1 MYILF
6 HSIFMHPCEQEQPSN
21 ILSTLAIKPR
31 GIYVI
36 RGEVL
41 DKNMSCFVFGLTHE
55 GLWISMDI

>member
-1 MYILF
+1 
-6 HSIFMHPCEQEQPSN
+6 MHPCEQEQPSN

-55 GLWISMDI
+55 ELWISMDI